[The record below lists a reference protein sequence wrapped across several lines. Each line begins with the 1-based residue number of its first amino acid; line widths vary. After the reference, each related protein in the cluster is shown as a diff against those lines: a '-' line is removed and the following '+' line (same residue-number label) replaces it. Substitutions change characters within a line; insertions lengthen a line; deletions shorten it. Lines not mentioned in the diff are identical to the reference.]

1 MHNVKFTLGN
11 IISYRVTEEYNL
23 VPTPIY
29 NISMQHTANNPQQQ
43 MSTTIAGDDT
53 AITYEEVINVGGNS
67 QVQVSVTLQQK
78 VSWELMFNANETS

>member
-1 MHNVKFTLGN
+1 MHNVRFTLDI

-23 VPTPIY
+23 VPNPIY

-53 AITYEEVINVGGNS
+53 AVTYEEVSNVHGNKLNTSISDTLTES
-67 QVQVSVTLQQK
+67 QLGTDV
-78 VSWELMFNANETS
+78 

>member
-1 MHNVKFTLGN
+1 MHNVKFTLDN

-23 VPTPIY
+23 VPNPIY

-53 AITYEEVINVGGNS
+53 AVTYEEVSNVHGNKPSTSISDTPAES
-67 QVQVSVTLQQK
+67 QLRTDV
-78 VSWELMFNANETS
+78 